1 MYEKKIID
9 LEEVTHTL
17 LPEERRMS
25 GESTEATNVLTLA
38 ILGNWKKD
46 NSKNKR
52 VCWGCE
58 QLGHLKKDYHR
69 RNQLGP
75 TSGSK
80 IVLTILLMV
89 SYSSSWKTIVPK
101 MDDEDILMMCR

>member
-1 MYEKKIID
+1 
-9 LEEVTHTL
+9 
-17 LPEERRMS
+17 MS
-25 GESTEATNVLTLA
+25 GESTEATYVLTLA

-69 RNQLGP
+69 RNRLGP
-75 TSGSK
+75 ASGSK

-89 SYSSSWKTIVPK
+89 SYSSSWKMIVPK

>member
-1 MYEKKIID
+1 MYEKEKID

-25 GESTEATNVLTLA
+25 GESTEATDVLTLA

-69 RNQLGP
+69 RN
-75 TSGSK
+75 
-80 IVLTILLMV
+80 
-89 SYSSSWKTIVPK
+89 
-101 MDDEDILMMCR
+101 